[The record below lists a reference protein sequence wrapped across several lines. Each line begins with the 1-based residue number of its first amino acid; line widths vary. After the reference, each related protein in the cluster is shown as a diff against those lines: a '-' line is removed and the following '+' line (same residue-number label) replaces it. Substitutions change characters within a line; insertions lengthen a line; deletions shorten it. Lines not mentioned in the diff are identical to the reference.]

1 MKYTIIQITGGEM
14 FNQVQE
20 FKTEI
25 AAKKYLMNLMECS
38 KCSNFIMID
47 EKMNIYRTFLD
58 TVVKTFGEMR

>member
-25 AAKKYLMNLMECS
+25 AAKKYLMNLNAVS
-38 KCSNFIMID
+38 KESTFIMID
-47 EKMNIYRTFLD
+47 EKANVYRIFFD
-58 TVVKTFGEMR
+58 SVVK

>member
-25 AAKKYLMNLMECS
+25 AAKKYLMNLLECS
-38 KCSNFIMID
+38 NDSNFIMID
-47 EKMNIYRTFLD
+47 EELNVYRIFID
-58 TVVKTFGEMR
+58 KVIKR